1 VRKNLAYF
9 IVFDPDRR
17 PAPRRTG
24 GAENSM
30 RIFRNNEYV
39 KKKKRLARIAALVGF
54 VLLGSTFLLIFQP
67 DYVLPAY
74 AILFTGFITFNFG
87 MQQLGK
93 WSRSPRNDELIDFR
107 LKALPDAKYSI
118 VHFSQI
124 GKRAVEHVLV
134 GPGGLLVLIARELP
148 GQVSVSGR
156 RWKKKGAGL
165 MRMFS
170 MSGPQL
176 GNPTADLEADVAALD
191 QLTSELGI
199 DIDIYGAVVFL
210 NERVELDVI
219 EPEYPTLRIEQL
231 VPFIN
236 QIEADPA
243 FTAQARDTLLAT
255 LAERADAQVESTKA
269 TRRPVKV
276 KRRAA

>member
-1 VRKNLAYF
+1 
-9 IVFDPDRR
+9 
-17 PAPRRTG
+17 
-24 GAENSM
+24 M
-30 RIFRNNEYV
+30 RILRNSEHV
-39 KKKKRLARIAALVGF
+39 RKKKRIARIAALVGF
-54 VLLGSTFLLIFQP
+54 LLLGSTFLLIFQP

-93 WSRSPRNDELIDFR
+93 WSRSPRNDELLDFR
-107 LKALPDAKYSI
+107 LNSLPDAKYTI
-118 VHFSQI
+118 VHFAQI
-124 GKRAVEHVLV
+124 GKRSVEHVLI
-134 GPGGLLVLIARELP
+134 GPGGLVVLIARELP
-148 GQVSVSGR
+148 GSVTVNGR
-156 RWKKKGAGL
+156 RWKKKGVGL

-191 QLTSELGI
+191 AFTSELGL

-210 NERVELDVI
+210 NERVELDVTD
-219 EPEYPTLRIEQL
+219 PEYPTLRVEQL
-231 VPFIN
+231 VPFVN
-236 QIEADPA
+236 QIAPDPTFTTQQRDALIAALSETAEAVVE
-243 FTAQARDTLLAT
+243 QA
-255 LAERADAQVESTKA
+255 KP